1 MMCFFIFTAET
12 ECINCEE
19 NSCDNST
26 GICEKCLKGFYGGKC
41 QKSCPNTCP
50 SCQQTTGRCLACRD
64 GWFGPHCFF
73 KCVLC
78 YSCDIHTGI
87 CTTCKPTKWGPHC
100 QDDCER
106 NCYICRI
113 HNGQCLQCSRGFYG
127 ENCEKT
133 CSNCLK
139 GLCRSTTGVCHFGC
153 REGFFG
159 RYCEKPCPTNCKK
172 CEQKNGVC
180 VLEIIPVL
188 KTQDRNI
195 KSENQI
201 KSKEEIVFGSKKPRK
216 LTIISNPLSKIK
228 SDTSNALSQR
238 NDIKSFSKKLAS
250 DVHVLVEGGP
260 DTTITGA
267 NAIPKPEQK
276 PENVTVI
283 PNATT
288 EIPTK
293 QPGTLSPAEAS
304 TPRVPDTQILMEG
317 GSGTASK
324 IEETVPKNEDKKAKL
339 TIISNPLSKLTS
351 NVSNTMSQ
359 MDTSRK
365 LESAVH
371 LLMEGELHTSN
382 KTQLTNSKLK
392 DKSEQNATMSNI

>member
-1 MMCFFIFTAET
+1 M
-12 ECINCEE
+12 
-19 NSCDNST
+19 
-26 GICEKCLKGFYGGKC
+26 
-41 QKSCPNTCP
+41 
-50 SCQQTTGRCLACRD
+50 
-64 GWFGPHCFF
+64 
-73 KCVLC
+73 
-78 YSCDIHTGI
+78 
-87 CTTCKPTKWGPHC
+87 
-100 QDDCER
+100 
-106 NCYICRI
+106 
-113 HNGQCLQCSRGFYG
+113 
-127 ENCEKT
+127 
-133 CSNCLK
+133 
-139 GLCRSTTGVCHFGC
+139 
-153 REGFFG
+153 
-159 RYCEKPCPTNCKK
+159 
-172 CEQKNGVC
+172 
-180 VLEIIPVL
+180 
-188 KTQDRNI
+188 
-195 KSENQI
+195 
-201 KSKEEIVFGSKKPRK
+201 VFGSKKPRK

-228 SDTSNALSQR
+228 SDTSNALSQT

-260 DTTITGA
+260 DKTITGA
-267 NAIPKPEQK
+267 NAVPKPEQK

-288 EIPTK
+288 EIPSK
-293 QPGTLSPAEAS
+293 QPAALSQAEAS
-304 TPRVPDTQILMEG
+304 TTRIPDTQILLEG

-382 KTQLTNSKLK
+382 KTQLTKSKLK